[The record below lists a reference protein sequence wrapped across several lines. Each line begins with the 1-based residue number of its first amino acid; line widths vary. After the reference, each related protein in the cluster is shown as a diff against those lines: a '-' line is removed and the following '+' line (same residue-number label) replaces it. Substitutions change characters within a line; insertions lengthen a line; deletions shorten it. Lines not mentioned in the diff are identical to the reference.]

1 MIFTTRFARLLSSA
15 LFHIPGH
22 FTRFISDSVTF
33 SNFRFQAPHRW
44 SHAKRIPLGAKG
56 KCAFVFLS
64 CFLFPEIKVKQ
75 FIFIGIVISLQLER
89 KPEQSK
95 NEIILLH
102 ADLSYE
108 LIMIKISYVYSI
120 ALYVDSIQSRSLSG
134 LPLQSTHSRSSQQ
147 AGPLC
152 EERGGSGDT

>member
-22 FTRFISDSVTF
+22 FTRFISHSVTF

-56 KCAFVFLS
+56 KCAFVF
-64 CFLFPEIKVKQ
+64 PQIKVKQ

-89 KPEQSK
+89 KPDQSK
-95 NEIILLH
+95 NEIILLQ

-147 AGPLC
+147 AGPLY